1 MLTTACTKAMD
12 YIRKFCFMLTLL
24 YGVSVYSAEFDD
36 LESRI
41 DRMLER
47 LSKVESE
54 TPDSCRFKALNL
66 PFLQKLRKNSPNYF
80 ACFITGRSNLTNN
93 ETTDSFDHL
102 ESRVDQML
110 ERLNKIDSQTSFRL
124 HRKMKPEFSVESED
138 KLPKLFV
145 PPLPQSGPNFRE

>member
-1 MLTTACTKAMD
+1 MD

-54 TPDSCRFKALNL
+54 TPDSQSVNNTNPPL
-66 PFLQKLRKNSPNYF
+66 PSQTDEDSPQIILPASSQAEVTLQ
-80 ACFITGRSNLTNN
+80 NN
-93 ETTDSFDHL
+93 ENTDSFDHL

-110 ERLNKIDSQTSFRL
+110 EA
-124 HRKMKPEFSVESED
+124 
-138 KLPKLFV
+138 
-145 PPLPQSGPNFRE
+145 